1 METKYVFIDIDGTLL
16 SHEIG
21 IPKSAMEAL
30 EKAKKNGHKLF
41 INTGRVQSAVD
52 DHLLAMDFDGFIFA
66 AGGHIVVGEETLAEI
81 VLTSQQLNHLFD
93 VLNLQDVGI
102 VWEGPEK
109 SFYNWLALR
118 YFRDRLDRKSDL
130 PPQVQ
135 RHLVQENM
143 VSPLS
148 ELDLE
153 TDKINKVSVFFQ
165 TLEQLHNLQA
175 ALPEEYFLIA
185 YENNLSGE
193 IIQRDIHKFSA
204 VEKVLNYFEADV
216 SQAMALGDSMNDY
229 EMVKYSGIGIAMG
242 NGDERLKAVADYTTF
257 SVNDK
262 GFYHAFKRYELI

>member
-21 IPKSAMEAL
+21 IPRSAMEAL
-30 EKAKKNGHKLF
+30 EKAKANGHKLF

-52 DHLLAMDFDGFIFA
+52 DELLAMDFDGFIFA
-66 AGGHIVVGEETLAEI
+66 AGGHII
-81 VLTSQQLNHLFD
+81 VDEVTISEVHLSSEQLNHLFD
-93 VLNLQDVGI
+93 VLNLQDIGI

-109 SFYNWLALR
+109 SFYNRLALR

-130 PPQVQ
+130 PPQVL
-135 RHLVQENM
+135 RHLMQENM

-148 ELDLE
+148 ELDLN
-153 TDKINKVSVFFQ
+153 TDRINKVSVFFQ
-165 TLEQLHNLQA
+165 TLEQMHNLQA
-175 ALPEEYFLIA
+175 ALPEEYFFIA

-193 IIQRDIHKFSA
+193 IIQKDIHKFHA
-204 VEKVLNYFEADV
+204 VEKVLEYFGADV
-216 SQAMALGDSMNDY
+216 SQSIGLGDSMNDY

-262 GFYHAFKRYELI
+262 GFYHAFKRFELI